1 MHLAQHHFQAHCR
14 YFESEIH
21 FALSSLVD
29 HAYGFLDVQLDDD
42 ALWNGSVSLLG
53 ASGVMPDGLAF
64 DFDQASELPAP
75 LRVADFLGATSIE
88 GEVVHLAIPAYRPGQ
103 ANCELK
109 SVAGQRRRFSAIPA
123 FFFDET
129 SGLDERELQ
138 LARRNVALAATR
150 SLEDGLVSMP
160 LARVRADGSG
170 HFIYDPLFVPPLLR
184 VGASR
189 RLKAVLQG
197 VLEMLEAKGAALKQ
211 QPSSVAMSEMATN
224 EIMGLWLAHAVYSG
238 VAPLRHHTEFGRS
251 HPRDVY
257 KDLIRLAGALCTFS
271 LESHPRDIP
280 LYDHDRLGDV
290 FATLDRQI
298 RRQLEVVIPQQSFSV
313 ALKRSEPNL
322 HVAPLQD
329 ARALGRAEWIL
340 RIRSSAPMSRV
351 ISEVP
356 RTVKVCSAEH
366 VMKLVARAGQALAL
380 EHLQVPPASISPRV
394 GSQYFRVRRQGPSWE
409 LIEGRKTVGVYVPDA
424 LPDAEVE
431 LVVIPE

>member
-1 MHLAQHHFQAHCR
+1 
-14 YFESEIH
+14 
-21 FALSSLVD
+21 
-29 HAYGFLDVQLDDD
+29 
-42 ALWNGSVSLLG
+42 
-53 ASGVMPDGLAF
+53 
-64 DFDQASELPAP
+64 
-75 LRVADFLGATSIE
+75 
-88 GEVVHLAIPAYRPGQ
+88 
-103 ANCELK
+103 
-109 SVAGQRRRFSAIPA
+109 
-123 FFFDET
+123 
-129 SGLDERELQ
+129 
-138 LARRNVALAATR
+138 
-150 SLEDGLVSMP
+150 MP

-211 QPSSVAMSEMATN
+211 QPSSLSMSEMATN